1 MTQQW
6 PVSLYAAEEED
17 QMAKCACAAPPPTA
31 HPHQNKPLA
40 KKKEKKS
47 YSQHVYAPINGHKEQ
62 KTTGGAP
69 NKGAA
74 RPGPSLLFCAE
85 EWRGP
90 GAAAAG
96 CMGHLSR
103 SFSPKNKVW
112 RCEWTGCTA
121 GGVEKRRR
129 EAVYKTKGTLCQID
143 VELTPH

>member
-1 MTQQW
+1 MLQRRKIRW
-6 PVSLYAAEEED
+6 LNVPVPHL
-17 QMAKCACAAPPPTA
+17 
-31 HPHQNKPLA
+31 HPLHTHTKTKLWQKR
-40 KKKEKKS
+40 KKKKS

-96 CMGHLSR
+96 CMGHLSL

>member
-1 MTQQW
+1 MLQRRKIRW
-6 PVSLYAAEEED
+6 LNVPVPHL
-17 QMAKCACAAPPPTA
+17 
-31 HPHQNKPLA
+31 HPLHTHTKTKLWQKR
-40 KKKEKKS
+40 KKKKS

>member
-1 MTQQW
+1 MLQRRKIRW
-6 PVSLYAAEEED
+6 LNVPVPHL
-17 QMAKCACAAPPPTA
+17 
-31 HPHQNKPLA
+31 HPLHTHTKTKLWQ

-62 KTTGGAP
+62 KTTGWAP

>member
-1 MTQQW
+1 MCLCRT
-6 PVSLYAAEEED
+6 ATH
-17 QMAKCACAAPPPTA
+17 CTPT
-31 HPHQNKPLA
+31 PKQNSG
-40 KKKEKKS
+40 KKEKKS